1 MTTFL
6 ILIAVLQVLVLV
18 PLLRPL
24 WARQPTLTMVLLA
37 ILPLATMLLYR
48 VVGNAQAIAL
58 APQSAALAT
67 ASGDPGQAGDM
78 PHRMDEAIAQLE
90 QAMQEH
96 PDKADG
102 WMLLGRSYLQVEQ
115 AQKASEAFGK
125 ALALEPDNPD
135 LLVQAAQT
143 RALANATRLFDA
155 TARGWLDKAV
165 LLQPRHQEA
174 RWFIG
179 VSQRQNGQHAEAAKT
194 WEALLPE
201 VPAETA
207 PSLLVQ
213 INEARAAAG
222 LAALPSSTVSGSA
235 APVGTTPA
243 ASGSGL
249 AVSVRLDPDFA
260 ARTRLDGNAVV
271 FVLARAPSG
280 PPMPVAAERHTVQQL
295 PLSITLDDGDSPMPT
310 MKLSQLPEV
319 EIIARI
325 SASGIANR
333 QDGDIESAPVLVK
346 LPHTGTVELVL
357 GAPAA
362 AAAK

>member
-6 ILIAVLQVLVLV
+6 IVIAVLQVLVLV

-37 ILPLATMLLYR
+37 ILPLSTMLLYR

-58 APQSAALAT
+58 APQSAAMAV
-67 ASGDPGQAGDM
+67 ASGDAAQAGDM

-90 QAMQEH
+90 KAMQEH

-102 WMLLGRSYLQVEQ
+102 WMLLGRSYLQVDQ
-115 AQKASEAFGK
+115 PQKASEAFGK

-135 LLVQAAQT
+135 LLVQAAQS
-143 RALANATRLFDA
+143 RALANSTRLFDA

-207 PSLLVQ
+207 PSLLAQ

-222 LAALPSSTVSGSA
+222 LAALPA
-235 APVGTTPA
+235 ATAPA
-243 ASGSGL
+243 ALTAATASASGL

-260 ARTRLDGNAVV
+260 AGNRLDGNAVV
-271 FVLARAPSG
+271 FVLARAPDG

-333 QDGDIESAPVLVK
+333 QDGDIESAPVRVK

>member
-6 ILIAVLQVLVLV
+6 IVVAVLQVLVLV

-48 VVGNAQAIAL
+48 VVGNAQAITL
-58 APQSAALAT
+58 VPPSAAT
-67 ASGDPGQAGDM
+67 AAAMQGGSGSGDM
-78 PHRMDEAIAQLE
+78 PHRMDDAIAQLE
-90 QAMQEH
+90 KAMQDH
-96 PDKADG
+96 PDKPDG
-102 WMLLGRSYLQVEQ
+102 WMLLGRSYLQVDQ
-115 AQKASEAFGK
+115 PQKASEAFAK
-125 ALALEPDNPD
+125 ALALDPNNPD
-135 LLVQAAQT
+135 VLVQAAQS

-155 TARGWLDKAV
+155 TAREWLEKAV
-165 LLQPRHQEA
+165 ALQPQHQEA

-207 PSLLVQ
+207 PSLIVQ

-222 LAALPSSTVSGSA
+222 LAALPSSAGPA
-235 APVGTTPA
+235 AATPA

-249 AVSVRLDPDFA
+249 AVRVRLDPAFA

-271 FVLARAPSG
+271 FVLARATDG

-295 PLSITLDDGDSPMPT
+295 PLSITLNDGDSPMPT
-310 MKLSQLPEV
+310 VKLSQLPEV
-319 EIIARI
+319 DVIARI

-333 QDGDIESAPVLVK
+333 QDGDIESAPVRVK

-357 GAPAA
+357 GAAPAA
-362 AAAK
+362 ATN

>member
-115 AQKASEAFGK
+115 PQKASEAFGK

-135 LLVQAAQT
+135 LLVQAAQS
-143 RALANATRLFDA
+143 RALSNATRLFDA

-207 PSLLVQ
+207 PSLLMQ

-222 LAALPSSTVSGSA
+222 LAALPASA
-235 APVGTTPA
+235 APAAPTT
-243 ASGSGL
+243 ASTASASGL
-249 AVSVRLDPDFA
+249 AVRVRLDPDFA

-333 QDGDIESAPVLVK
+333 QDGDIESAPVRVK